1 LDLQE
6 LVEQLQF
13 HERLV
18 VTLVLL
24 QLVQV
29 EQLERQVLLQLVQVV
44 QLVVQRAQA
53 QLLVVV
59 PLELEV
65 HPCLQKKIGVQKKLV
80 QKNLKQ
86 PENLA
91 YLF

>member
-18 VTLVLL
+18 VTLALL
-24 QLVQV
+24 PLVQV

-44 QLVVQRAQA
+44 QLVMQRAQA

-59 PLELEV
+59 PLELVEL
-65 HPCLQKKIGVQKKLV
+65 PLA
-80 QKNLKQ
+80 QKN
-86 PENLA
+86 
-91 YLF
+91 

>member
-18 VTLVLL
+18 VTLALL
-24 QLVQV
+24 PLVQV

-44 QLVVQRAQA
+44 QLVMQRAQA

-65 HPCLQKKIGVQKKLV
+65 HP
-80 QKNLKQ
+80 
-86 PENLA
+86 
-91 YLF
+91 

>member
-6 LVEQLQF
+6 LVARLRI

-18 VTLVLL
+18 VTLALLRQVLVV
-24 QLVQV
+24 QLA
-29 EQLERQVLLQLVQVV
+29 RQVLLQLVQVV

-59 PLELEV
+59 PLELVE
-65 HPCLQKKIGVQKKLV
+65 HPYLQKKIAAQKKLV
-80 QKNLKQ
+80 QKN
-86 PENLA
+86 
-91 YLF
+91 

>member
-24 QLVQV
+24 RQVQV
-29 EQLERQVLLQLVQVV
+29 EQLERQVLLQ
-44 QLVVQRAQA
+44 RAQA
-53 QLLVVV
+53 LLLVVA
-59 PLELEV
+59 P
-65 HPCLQKKIGVQKKLV
+65 
-80 QKNLKQ
+80 
-86 PENLA
+86 
-91 YLF
+91 

>member
-6 LVEQLQF
+6 LVAQLQF

-18 VTLVLL
+18 VTLA
-24 QLVQV
+24 
-29 EQLERQVLLQLVQVV
+29 LLQLVQVV

>member
-18 VTLVLL
+18 VTLALL
-24 QLVQV
+24 
-29 EQLERQVLLQLVQVV
+29 RQVQVV

-53 QLLVVV
+53 QLLVVA

-65 HPCLQKKIGVQKKLV
+65 HP
-80 QKNLKQ
+80 
-86 PENLA
+86 
-91 YLF
+91 

>member
-18 VTLVLL
+18 VTLALL
-24 QLVQV
+24 PLVQV
-29 EQLERQVLLQLVQVV
+29 EQLERQVLLQRAQVV
-44 QLVVQRAQA
+44 QLVMQRAQA

-65 HPCLQKKIGVQKKLV
+65 HP
-80 QKNLKQ
+80 
-86 PENLA
+86 
-91 YLF
+91 

>member
-6 LVEQLQF
+6 LVAQLRI

-18 VTLVLL
+18 VTLALLRQVLVV
-24 QLVQV
+24 QLA
-29 EQLERQVLLQLVQVV
+29 RQVLLQLVQVV

>member
-1 LDLQE
+1 
-6 LVEQLQF
+6 
-13 HERLV
+13 
-18 VTLVLL
+18 
-24 QLVQV
+24 VQV
-29 EQLERQVLLQLVQVV
+29 E

-65 HPCLQKKIGVQKKLV
+65 HPCLQKKIGAQKKLV